1 MIEIIEN
8 YWQFYLVGQYP
19 HGPIGG
25 VAGTLLLSV
34 LSIILCFPI
43 GLMLALC
50 QTSQFKKLRLIT
62 SYMSALMRSVPL
74 VMLIFWVYF
83 LLPKFTGFSI
93 SGFTTMLV
101 TLTIFQ
107 GAYMGEVIKA
117 GINALPPGQYEASRA
132 IGLTYWQ
139 TQTTVILPQ
148 VIYNMAPSIIS
159 QLVAIIKDTSL
170 GYIINVHELTYA
182 GNQVNSSVM
191 VKPLEVFAITSIL
204 YFTVCFS
211 LSSLARY
218 VERRVTNRRGATQ
231 LASKL

>member
-1 MIEIIEN
+1 MIDIIQN

-25 VAGTLLLSV
+25 VAGTLI
-34 LSIILCFPI
+34 LSILSILLCFPI
-43 GLMLALC
+43 GLLLALC
-50 QTSQFKKLRLIT
+50 QSSPIATLRTISKNL
-62 SYMSALMRSVPL
+62 SSLMRSIPL

-83 LLPKFTGFSI
+83 LLPKITGFSI

-117 GINALPPGQYEASRA
+117 GIAALPRGQTEAARS
-132 IGLTYWQ
+132 IGLSYWQ
-139 TQTTVILPQ
+139 TQTIVVLPQ
-148 VIYNMAPSIIS
+148 VMYNMAPSIIS

-170 GYIINVHELTYA
+170 GYVISVHELTYS

-191 VKPLEVFAITSIL
+191 VKPLEVFAVTSIL
-204 YFTVCFS
+204 YFTICYS

-218 VERRVTNRRGATQ
+218 IERRITNKRNANKLVSAT
-231 LASKL
+231 